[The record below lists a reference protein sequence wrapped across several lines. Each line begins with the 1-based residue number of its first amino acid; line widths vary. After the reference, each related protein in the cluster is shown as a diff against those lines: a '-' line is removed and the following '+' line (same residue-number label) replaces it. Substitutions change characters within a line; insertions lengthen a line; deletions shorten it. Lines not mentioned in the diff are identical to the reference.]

1 MKKLERIVPKAVFG
15 LFIFG
20 SAYLA
25 ESCAAPAVL
34 QFGQAIAIACAAEYG
49 VGNRDFEHC
58 LLKNNHPAYR
68 K

>member
-1 MKKLERIVPKAVFG
+1 MKKLERIVPTTILA
-15 LFIFG
+15 LSIG
-20 SAYLA
+20 SAYLT